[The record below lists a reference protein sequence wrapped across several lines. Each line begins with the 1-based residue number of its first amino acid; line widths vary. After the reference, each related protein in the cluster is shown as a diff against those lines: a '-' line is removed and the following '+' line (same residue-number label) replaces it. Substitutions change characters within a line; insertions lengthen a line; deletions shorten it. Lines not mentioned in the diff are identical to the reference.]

1 MDNYNKEDLI
11 ERLTEI
17 EERYR
22 SITETSVDAIITSNQ
37 NDVILTWNKGAK
49 LMFNYGDEI
58 LSSPVTALI
67 PEKYKEAHING
78 VKRFLKTGK
87 KRIIDKKVELE
98 ALKNNGVMFDIE
110 LSLSSWKSEKGVHF
124 GAIIRD
130 ISGRK
135 KMEEIRENVQ
145 RIMRHDI
152 RSPLIGV
159 AGLAGVV
166 LKDGSLTEKQQK
178 SIKLIQELGV
188 KALKFLDRSRDILQ
202 IEQGTYT
209 LRKKNINIFE
219 LIQQILNE
227 LESITS
233 AKVIKT
239 EIRHGADTPE
249 SATLYGDEGLLSLMF
264 SNLIKNAVEASP
276 VDESLVIT
284 IKRKKRLHYFIIDI
298 HNKGTVPEEI
308 RDSFFE
314 QYVTSGKEG
323 GTGIGTYSAKLIAKT
338 HQGDI
343 TFHSSEEDGTHVVVT
358 LPDGK

>member
-1 MDNYNKEDLI
+1 MDDYNRKDLI
-11 ERLTEI
+11 DRLMEI

-37 NDVILTWNKGAK
+37 NDIILTWNKGAK
-49 LMFNYGDEI
+49 RMFNYGREI
-58 LSSPVTALI
+58 LNCPVTTLI
-67 PEKYKEAHING
+67 PDKYKEAHIEG
-78 VKRFLKTGK
+78 VKRFLKTGE

-98 ALKNNGVMFDIE
+98 ALKNNGVIFDIE
-110 LSLSSWKSEKGVHF
+110 LSLSSWKSEKEVHL

-135 KMEEIRENVQ
+135 KLEKTRENVQ

-166 LKDGSLTEKQQK
+166 LKDKNLTEKQQK
-178 SIKLIQELGV
+178 SLKLIRELGL

-209 LRKKNINIFE
+209 LQKKNINIFK
-219 LIQQILNE
+219 LIQKVLNE
-227 LESITS
+227 LESLSSGRGIN
-233 AKVIKT
+233 T
-239 EIRHGADTPE
+239 EVLHDKGIEE

-264 SNLIKNAVEASP
+264 SNLIKNAIEASP
-276 VDESLVIT
+276 VNENLTVT
-284 IKRKKRLHYFIIDI
+284 VKRKKKLHYFIIDI
-298 HNKGTVPEEI
+298 YNKGAVPEEI

-343 TFHSSEEDGTHVVVT
+343 SFHSSKDEGTHVVVT